1 MATRAEAGSVI
12 EEIQRSYYLH
22 PDDITARENDPEG
35 AETKRQQE
43 TIKDREGMLE
53 LYLSWG
59 MP

>member
-53 LYLSWG
+53 LYLS
-59 MP
+59 